1 MSVSLSWAGPSAN
14 NTWAIK
20 MRNREGDLKVTMTN
34 RIDFAEAASDAYL
47 QKNNLNGATFGGWK
61 IESISLVEDISEVKK

>member
-20 MRNREGDLKVTMTN
+20 MRNRKGDLKVTMTN

-61 IESISLVEDISEVKK
+61 IEAISLVEDINEVKK

>member
-1 MSVSLSWAGPSAN
+1 MSVNLSWAGRGTV

-20 MRNREGDLKVTMTN
+20 MRSREGDLKVTTTN

-47 QKNNLNGATFGGWK
+47 QKNNLNGGNHKGWK
-61 IESISLVEDISEVKK
+61 IEAISLVENISEVEK